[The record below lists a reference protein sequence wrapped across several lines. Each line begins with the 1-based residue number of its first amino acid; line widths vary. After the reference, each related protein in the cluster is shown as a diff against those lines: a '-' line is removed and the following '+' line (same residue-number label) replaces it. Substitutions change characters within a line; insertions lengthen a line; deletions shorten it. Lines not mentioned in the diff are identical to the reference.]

1 MVFPSFTPY
10 HKSFVIL
17 AIIAFLCSGCKEQK
31 PPGMTPPTVEVV
43 EVVQQDVPVIAE
55 WVATADGYV
64 NAQIKPQVT
73 GYLMRQV
80 YTEGALVKEGD
91 LLFEIDPREFKST
104 VDQSAGQLEQALAQ
118 YAKTQLD
125 VERYTP
131 LAKENAISQQEL
143 DNAIA
148 ANLAAKA
155 QVDSLKAAL
164 ENAKLNLSFTKV
176 ISPVEGIAGLAQA
189 QVGDLVG
196 PALSSLLTTVSTVNP
211 IKIYFTAS
219 EQEYIRFMRENP
231 DPKERRA
238 KEADIQWKLTLA
250 DGSIFPHTGKFIFA
264 DRQVDVRTGAIR
276 LATEFPNP
284 GNFLRPGQF
293 GRISAEMGRLE
304 GALLVPQRAVTE
316 LQGSY
321 QVAVVGTDNKVDI
334 RSVNVGQ
341 RYGSLWVIVN
351 GLKLGERVIAEG
363 TQKARQGM
371 PVTPKTAAVEPSTNP
386 PSQPDSNPG

>member
-1 MVFPSFTPY
+1 M
-10 HKSFVIL
+10 
-17 AIIAFLCSGCKEQK
+17 A
-31 PPGMTPPTVEVV
+31 PPTVEVV
-43 EVVQQDVPVIAE
+43 EVVKQDVPVIGQ

-80 YTEGALVKEGD
+80 YTEGALVKKGE

-104 VDQSAGQLEQALAQ
+104 VDQAAGQLEQAQAQ

-125 VERYTP
+125 VERDTP
-131 LAKENAISQQEL
+131 LAKEQAISQQEL
-143 DNAIA
+143 DNDIA

-164 ENAKLNLSFTKV
+164 DNAKLNLSFTKV

-231 DPKERRA
+231 DAKERRA

-264 DRQVDVRTGAIR
+264 DRQVDVRTGSIR

-293 GRISAEMGRLE
+293 GRITAEMGRLE

-351 GLKLGERVIAEG
+351 GLKPGERVIAEG

-371 PVTPKTAAVEPSTNP
+371 PVTPKSAAVEPSTNP